1 MDFSEKLISLR
12 KSKGLS
18 QEDLSNELN
27 VSRQTISKWESRQA
41 YPDFQKLLILS
52 DYFDITLDE
61 LVKDIDSEEI
71 RSNSFDGEKLNS
83 VYKNVNN
90 AKKMVKWYL
99 IIGGIAAGIV
109 LLLIAFFVFR
119 TIFVWK

>member
-1 MDFSEKLISLR
+1 MDFNEKLISLR

-18 QEDLSNELN
+18 QEDLGNELN

-41 YPDFQKLLILS
+41 YPDFQKLVILS
-52 DYFDITLDE
+52 DYFGITLDE
-61 LVKDIDSEEI
+61 LVKDIDPEEI
-71 RSNSFDGEKLNS
+71 ISNSFDGERLNS

-99 IIGGIAAGIV
+99 IIGGVVAGV
-109 LLLIAFFVFR
+109 ALLLIAFFVFC
-119 TIFVWK
+119 TIFVWE

>member
-18 QEDLSNELN
+18 QEDLGNELN

-61 LVKDIDSEEI
+61 LVKDIDPKES

-83 VYKNVNN
+83 VYKNVNS

-99 IIGGIAAGIV
+99 IIGGTAAGIV
-109 LLLIAFFVFR
+109 LLLIAFFVFC

>member
-18 QEDLSNELN
+18 QEDLGNELN

-61 LVKDIDSEEI
+61 LVKDIDPEEI
-71 RSNSFDGEKLNS
+71 ISNSFDGERLNS

-99 IIGGIAAGIV
+99 IIGGVAAGIT
-109 LLLIAFFVFR
+109 LLLIAFFVVN